1 MTAKEFRAIAREK
14 LKGNW
19 GVAVLTGFVASLL
32 GGVTVTSSSFNTGV
46 NIDTD
51 DIEKIFNGNF
61 NVNGEPMSYDQIMQY
76 LQTSD
81 FLRIFLPIVLAIA
94 GIAMVWGIATFILGG
109 PTRLGYCGFNIRLL
123 KGEGEFKDLFSYFN
137 GYFLKAFLTRLL
149 VGVITT
155 IGYIL
160 LIVPGILATYG
171 LSMTYYIMA
180 ENPEIDPF
188 EAVKASWNMMKGY
201 KWKLFCL
208 QISFIGWI
216 ILCAFTLGIGTLFLT
231 PYMEAATAAF
241 YKSISAPKTEL
252 IESYE
257 PATPA
262 PIE

>member
-1 MTAKEFRAIAREK
+1 MAAKEFRAIAREK
-14 LKGNW
+14 LKGRW
-19 GVAVLTGFVASLL
+19 GTAVLTGFVASLL
-32 GGVTVTSSSFNTGV
+32 GGVTATSSSFSTSTK
-46 NIDTD
+46 IDND
-51 DIEKIFNGNF
+51 DIEKIL
-61 NVNGEPMSYDQIMQY
+61 GENITVDGQQVSPEQFMEY
-76 LQTSD
+76 LQTSEV
-81 FLRIFLPIVLAIA
+81 LRILIPIFLAVAA
-94 GIAMVWGIATFILGG
+94 VAMIWGIATFILGG

-160 LIVPGILATYG
+160 LVIPGILATYG

-216 ILCAFTLGIGTLFLT
+216 ILSAFTLGIGMLFIT

-241 YKSISAPKTEL
+241 YKNISAPKTEF
-252 IESYE
+252 IETYE
-257 PATPA
+257 PATPTPA
-262 PIE
+262 E